1 MISCIDAEPHVL
13 GGCSGTVDIIV
24 IPTTLYLHASMYY
37 YEVGDS
43 AELNGTQ
50 LASASTAGY
59 MLLTY
64 LTT

>member
-13 GGCSGTVDIIV
+13 GGCSGTVDIILKP
-24 IPTTLYLHASMYY
+24 ITLYLHASIYY

-43 AELNGTQ
+43 AELNGNQ
-50 LASASTAGY
+50 LASARTAGY
-59 MLLTY
+59 ILLTY